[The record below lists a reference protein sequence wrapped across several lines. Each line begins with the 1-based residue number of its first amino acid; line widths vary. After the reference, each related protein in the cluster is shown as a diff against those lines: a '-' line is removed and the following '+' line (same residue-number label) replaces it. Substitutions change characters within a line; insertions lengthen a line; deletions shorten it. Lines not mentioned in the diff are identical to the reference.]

1 VNCDHPQWGDKS
13 QKLLKSNLRMMKRSV
28 KKPIMPTRK
37 EEKMRSIIKWIPAL
51 TLGIIL
57 VYGLHPVQAQQI
69 ENSLVV
75 NSSMGKLATNAAL
88 DAFKAY
94 VGKRFGIDIDV
105 GAVHGGGQMIYS
117 KVIEWAGNP
126 QADIMWGS
134 DAWMFEELGKK
145 GLMSEIE
152 LDKEA
157 WESVPASYGEPK
169 PLVLKDPN
177 KYWIGTSFVPWAVS
191 YNPKLLEKLGVPPI
205 KSWDDLI
212 NPKLKG
218 QVVSCTPDRSSSNHA
233 SVEAQLQRLGWEKGW
248 DFLERMAA
256 NVHIFVAR
264 SSDVASTVAR
274 GEAAVGFG
282 TTGFGA
288 FDLRKKGFDI
298 KLAVVPYSYI
308 TPEPIGIIKNA
319 KNPKAA
325 KIFVDFLLS
334 AEGQQALAE
343 TGCFPIIK
351 TYRVAGPKGSLLELG
366 ADLYGLRSFYDE
378 PLYNVTDVLLSKD
391 RYQEVNKK
399 FKEDIL
405 DVHKNLIEKYY
416 P

>member
-1 VNCDHPQWGDKS
+1 
-13 QKLLKSNLRMMKRSV
+13 
-28 KKPIMPTRK
+28 
-37 EEKMRSIIKWIPAL
+37 MRSTINWFTVF

-57 VYGLHPVQAQQI
+57 FCGSHPVQAQQI

-88 DAFKAY
+88 DAFKTY
-94 VGKRFGIDIDV
+94 VAKRWGVDINA

-134 DAWMFEELGKK
+134 DAWMFEELGTK
-145 GLMSEIE
+145 GLMSQLD
-152 LDKEA
+152 LDKEV
-157 WESVPASYGEPK
+157 WESVPDSYGEPK
-169 PLVLKDPN
+169 PLVTKDPN

-191 YNPKLLEKLGVPPI
+191 YNPKLLKKLDVPPI

-233 SVEAQLQRLGWEKGW
+233 SVEAQLQRLGEEKGW
-248 DFLERMAA
+248 EFLKRMAA

-298 KLAVVPYSYI
+298 KLAVVPYAYI
-308 TPEPIGIIKNA
+308 TPEPIGIVKNA

-325 KIFVDFLLS
+325 KAFVQFLLS
-334 AEGQQALAE
+334 AEGQKALAE
-343 TGCFPIIK
+343 TGCFPIIR
-351 TYRVAGPKGSLLELG
+351 TFRVAGPDGSLLELA
-366 ADLYGLRSFYDE
+366 ADLYGLRSFYNV
-378 PLYNVTDVLLSKD
+378 PLYNVTDVMLSKK
-391 RYQEVNKK
+391 RYQDVNQK
-399 FKEDIL
+399 FKEEIL
-405 DVHKNLIEKYY
+405 NVHKDLIKKYY